1 MHAEMKK
8 KITLYLD
15 TSVPSA
21 YFDDT
26 KPDRQKETKAFWD
39 RLDQYHIY
47 ISDQVLKEINRTPD
61 QSRRNQLLELV
72 RPFELLPSETTE
84 VKELAEE
91 YLIRGAISIIEDAIH
106 VAVAIVNRIN
116 TVASWNY
123 QHLVKLRTKREVNA
137 VNLVTGYD
145 PIEIVDP
152 SML

>member
-1 MHAEMKK
+1 MRK

-26 KPDRQKETKAFWD
+26 KPDRQKETRSLWD

-47 ISDQVLKEINRTPD
+47 ISDQVLMEINGTPD
-61 QSRRNQLLELV
+61 QSRRKELLELV
-72 RPFELLPSETTE
+72 RPFELLPSEMSE

-91 YLIRGAISIIEDAIH
+91 YLMRGAIRIIEDAIH
-106 VAVAIVNRIN
+106 VAVATVNRIT

-137 VNLVTGYD
+137 VNLITGYD